1 MCPGQIN
8 NEALSQVGDLGKA
21 YANIPRGQFIG
32 CFLQGAAA
40 QKNRLADMD
49 HEVVAHGRSDR
60 DEGGQLPGRVGAV
73 VCRHSARSARGSH
86 EPGMG
91 PGGGQAVDCLAA
103 GLENPQGAFAAIAA
117 NLFGRKIE
125 HRRGGKQ
132 KERRMPVQKPLQAAF
147 KNPRKLRATASIVF
161 F

>member
-73 VCRHSARSARGSH
+73 GVGTAPAVQEGLMSLEWAQ
-86 EPGMG
+86 
-91 PGGGQAVDCLAA
+91 GGQAVDCLAA

>member
-1 MCPGQIN
+1 MALLIEGVHCRCGPGQIN

-73 VCRHSARSARGSH
+73 VSAQR
-86 EPGMG
+86 
-91 PGGGQAVDCLAA
+91 
-103 GLENPQGAFAAIAA
+103 PQCK
-117 NLFGRKIE
+117 R
-125 HRRGGKQ
+125 
-132 KERRMPVQKPLQAAF
+132 V
-147 KNPRKLRATASIVF
+147 S
-161 F
+161 